1 MIVFAPHPGSGAS
14 SAPGGDPAIAAL
26 SRQAERVIR
35 VLVTDVRG
43 QWDTTPDGHRVIH
56 TYVTCK
62 VASALKGPQS
72 DTLTLR
78 LLGGRVGK
86 ARMEVLEVPEF
97 AVGEESVLFIAGNG
111 RVFCPVVGGEAG
123 RYRIV
128 RSGAGTCAVQRPDG
142 GPAGSVDEFE
152 RQIEL
157 QLKAKS

>member
-1 MIVFAPHPGSGAS
+1 MIHS
-14 SAPGGDPAIAAL
+14 
-26 SRQAERVIR
+26 
-35 VLVTDVRG
+35 
-43 QWDTTPDGHRVIH
+43 
-56 TYVTCK
+56 YVTCK
-62 VASALKGPQS
+62 VANALKGPQG

-78 LLGGRVGK
+78 LLGGRVGR

-97 AVGEESVLFIAGNG
+97 SVGEEAVLFIAGNG

-142 GPAGSVDEFE
+142 RSAGSVNEFE